1 MTRIA
6 PRSFAFR
13 EVRTNIE
20 LKPELEQV
28 IAQAIQEGVI
38 HDADEAL
45 DITLETLRSRLKALG
60 TVDEPQEKKRPA
72 DRKSLAQLF
81 AESPFKGLDLDFERD
96 ADTGR
101 PVEL

>member
-1 MTRIA
+1 M
-6 PRSFAFR
+6 
-13 EVRTNIE
+13 NIE

-60 TVDEPQEKKRPA
+60 TVDGRQEKSAKEKKRPA
-72 DRKSLAQLF
+72 GKKSLAQLF

-96 ADTGR
+96 ADTGG

>member
-1 MTRIA
+1 MLSSATSMTRIA

-72 DRKSLAQLF
+72 DRKSCPAICGISF
-81 AESPFKGLDLDFERD
+81 
-96 ADTGR
+96 
-101 PVEL
+101 

>member
-1 MTRIA
+1 MT
-6 PRSFAFR
+6 
-13 EVRTNIE
+13 IE

-38 HDADEAL
+38 RDVGEAL
-45 DITLETLRSRLKALG
+45 DITLETLRGRLKACD
-60 TVDEPQEKKRPA
+60 TVNEPPQQVKHA
-72 DRKSLAQLF
+72 AGRKSLAQLF

-101 PVEL
+101 PVDL